1 MAHGLLMHE
10 AGDSVAVAVL
20 DLKAGEEVGA
30 VTLEGEPVADVWL
43 AEDVPLGH
51 KVAMLDLPEGKQVIE
66 YARPIGKAV
75 RAIAR
80 GAHVHTHN
88 LRTLRW

>member
-1 MAHGLLMHE
+1 MVHSLLMHE
-10 AGDSVAVAVL
+10 PTDDVAVAVL
-20 DLKAGEEVGA
+20 DLKAGEGVGA
-30 VTLEGEPVADVWL
+30 VTLEGEHVADVKL
-43 AEDVPLGH
+43 VENVPLGH